1 MDHKK
6 LFVAVIIT
14 TVLLEATLAM
24 IVSPLI
30 HLLKDGDTNA

>member
-14 TVLLEATLAM
+14 TVLLGATLAM
-24 IVSPLI
+24 IVPPLI
-30 HLLKDGDTNA
+30 HFIEEWGY